1 MEQAGQGGE
10 LIRAWL
16 VCGTFSLFSS
26 PLPLLFLSTLSLTPC
41 LSISLSPSI
50 SPPSVSAKLKVC
62 CGRLPGRL
70 IHIKDTA
77 IIYIMS
83 PPILTQ
89 PHHHHRLLF
98 SLLIPLTLTKAFSLI
113 LYFLL
118 CLLHHPVFLSS
129 PLILCCSICERQI
142 F

>member
-26 PLPLLFLSTLSLTPC
+26 LLPLCSLSFPVFLSPL
-41 LSISLSPSI
+41 PSI

-77 IIYIMS
+77 IIYIMPP

-89 PHHHHRLLF
+89 PHHYHRPLF

-118 CLLHHPVFLSS
+118 CLLHRPVFLSS
-129 PLILCCSICERQI
+129 SLIFCRSICEHQSL
-142 F
+142 